1 MTSNGERTIL
11 NDRYEIQQ
19 RIGRGGMADV
29 FLARDLLLDRLVAIK
44 VLFPEFATDPN
55 FVERFRREAQAA
67 ANLTHPNI
75 VAVYD
80 WGQYANTYFMAM
92 EYVQGRT
99 LADILRANGHVNS
112 VQAAEIANEVAA
124 ALGNAHASGV
134 VHRDI
139 KPANILIG
147 ANGQVK
153 VADFGIARAMNAPSE
168 NNLTQV
174 GSVMGTATY
183 FSPEQAQ
190 GAQPDPRSDLY
201 SLGIVL
207 YEMVAGKPPFGGENP
222 VSIAYKQV
230 HDLPQPLN
238 QLVADVPRP
247 FEAIVAKLL
256 AKDPNMRYANAEA
269 LREDLR
275 RYRTGEP
282 VMALASVAG
291 ASAALPAARSGDTGA
306 AANVTRSMPRT
317 TTNPAQATSV
327 MARTTTVPQQMRAE
341 PPRNN
346 WYGIA
351 AFIALLLLVAGG
363 IILYS
368 QLTKKDKANAES
380 FALPEVT
387 GMQLDAAS
395 KILQDDNGLILK
407 LQEQPTDGVVEG
419 AVISTDPPAQT
430 LVRKGQEITIVYNPI
445 KAPVAIPQVQGMT
458 VDQATAALSAA
469 GFSVSP
475 DTVFVVSEQPPNT
488 VLSTNPP
495 FGQSAK
501 QGTAIILTVSKAPD
515 QVSVPDVTGQT
526 GDAAKAFLAAEPYA
540 FDVTV
545 TSEPNADIAA
555 NSVLRTDP
563 AVNTPVAKGSKI
575 NVIVSAGPAKVRVPP
590 VEGLTEASARNQLTQ
605 RGLVANVVYVTVA
618 TGSVQD
624 GIVISQSIPSTE
636 TVLPGTTIRLQVGKA
651 APEPSTTTSTTTTTI
666 APTTTPPPPPP
677 SADLAIAPI
686 THTTTSGAVTFKI
699 TVTNA
704 GPSGVTSAT
713 FTDTTS
719 GGAGGIT
726 WTCLSTG
733 SANCPPLGDPHTG
746 NISTTVDLPKDGSVI
761 FMVTVTSGTNLTN
774 HATIASAVSDPTTS
788 NNSQD
793 DGPVSVV

>member
-1 MTSNGERTIL
+1 MTNTERTIL

-207 YEMVAGKPPFGGENP
+207 YEMVAGKPPFSGENP

-256 AKDPNMRYANAEA
+256 AKDPNMRYPNAEA

-291 ASAALPAARSGDTGA
+291 AAAAAAAAKPRTGDTGS

-317 TTNPAQATSV
+317 TTNPAQATAV
-327 MARTTTVPQQMRAE
+327 MARNTTMQQAVYDRR
-341 PPRNN
+341 RNN
-346 WYGIA
+346 WWGIA
-351 AFIALLLLVAGG
+351 AFIALLALLAGG
-363 IILYS
+363 FVLWTV
-368 QLTKKDKANAES
+368 LKNNDKKASS
-380 FALPEVT
+380 FALANVV
-387 GMQLDAAS
+387 GMPLDQAT
-395 KILQDDNGLILK
+395 KTLQDAGLAFNKI
-407 LQEQPTDGVVEG
+407 EQPTPDAVEG
-419 AVISTDPPAQT
+419 NVVATKPAAGEIVST
-430 LVRKGQEITIVYNPI
+430 GQAIDVFYNPI
-445 KAPVAIPQVQGMT
+445 KTPVPIPDVKGKT
-458 VDQATAALSAA
+458 VADATSMLTGA
-469 GFSVSP
+469 GFNVSP
-475 DTVFVVSEQPPNT
+475 NTVFVIDSTIPPGN
-488 VLSTNPP
+488 VLGTNPP

-501 QGTAIILTVSKAPD
+501 QGSDVILTVSKSPD

-526 GDAAKAFLAAEPYA
+526 TDAAKSVLAAAPYS

-545 TSEPNADIAA
+545 TSEPNATIAA
-555 NSVLRTDP
+555 DTVLRTDP
-563 AVNTPVAKGSKI
+563 AVNTPVAPGSKI
-575 NVIVSAGPAKVRVPP
+575 NLIVSAGPAKVRVPP
-590 VEGLTEASARNQLTQ
+590 VEGLTEAAARNQLTVK
-605 RGLVANVVYVTVA
+605 GLLANVVYQTLA
-618 TGSVQD
+618 TGSPQD
-624 GIVISQSIPSTE
+624 GIVISQNIPSTE

-651 APEPSTTTSTTTTTI
+651 APAPTTTTTTTTI
-666 APTTTPPPPPP
+666 PVTTTTAAPTADLSISITHATQGSTLTYTILAHNSGPSAVTGATLVGNMPNLPGSPTWSCPATGVTNCPTSNSNNINALIDLSAGASVSLTYSGGVPSSGTTLTNNLKISPP
-677 SADLAIAPI
+677 SGTDDNFSLNN
-686 THTTTSGAVTFKI
+686 TSPDPY
-699 TVTNA
+699 TV
-704 GPSGVTSAT
+704 P
-713 FTDTTS
+713 
-719 GGAGGIT
+719 
-726 WTCLSTG
+726 
-733 SANCPPLGDPHTG
+733 
-746 NISTTVDLPKDGSVI
+746 
-761 FMVTVTSGTNLTN
+761 
-774 HATIASAVSDPTTS
+774 
-788 NNSQD
+788 
-793 DGPVSVV
+793 

>member
-1 MTSNGERTIL
+1 VTSNGERTIL

-124 ALGNAHASGV
+124 ALGSAHASGV

-291 ASAALPAARSGDTGA
+291 AAAALPTPRSGDTGA

-317 TTNPAQATSV
+317 TSNPAQGSTTV
-327 MARTTTVPQQMRAE
+327 MARNTTMPQQMGGPR
-341 PPRNN
+341 RNN

-363 IILYS
+363 IILFNV
-368 QLTKKDKANAES
+368 LKKDNKSATS
-380 FALPEVT
+380 FALPDVT
-387 GMQLDAAS
+387 GMQLDEAG
-395 KILQDDNGLILK
+395 KILQDDNHLTLK
-407 LQEQPTDGVVEG
+407 LQEEPTEGGVEG
-419 AVISTDPPAQT
+419 AVLRTDPVADT
-430 LVRKGQEITIVYNPI
+430 LVEPGQEITVVYNPI

-501 QGTAIILTVSKAPD
+501 QGTAVILTMSKAPD

-526 GDAAKAFLAAEPYA
+526 GDAAKAFLAAEPYT
-540 FDVTV
+540 FDVTI
-545 TSEPNADIAA
+545 TSEPNADIPA

-563 AVNTPVAKGSKI
+563 AVNTPIAKGSKV

-590 VEGLTEASARNQLTQ
+590 VEGLTEASARNQLTIK
-605 RGLVANVVYVTVA
+605 GLLAKVLYVVLA
-618 TGSVQD
+618 TGSVDD
-624 GIVISQSIPSTE
+624 GHVISQSIPPTDS
-636 TVLPGTTIRLQVGKA
+636 VLPGTTIVLRVGQA
-651 APEPSTTTSTTTTTI
+651 ALAPTTTTSTTTTTI
-666 APTTTPPPPPP
+666 APATTPAPPPP
-677 SADLAIAPI
+677 SADLSIAPI
-686 THTTTSGAVTFKI
+686 THTTASGSVTFKI
-699 TVTNA
+699 TVSNT
-704 GPSGVTSAT
+704 GPSRDMTAS
-713 FTDTTS
+713 FTDTTP
-719 GGAGGIT
+719 GGGGVT
-726 WTCLSTG
+726 WICTSSG
-733 SANCPPLGDPHTG
+733 SANCPSLSDPHTG
-746 NISTTVDLPKDGSVI
+746 NINNVTVDLPVGGSVV
-761 FMVTVTSGTNLTN
+761 FTVTVTSGSNLMN
-774 HATIASAVSDPTTS
+774 HASITSSVSDPNTS
-788 NNSQD
+788 NNTQD